1 MRSKS
6 LALMTGIIFLVVSS
20 ACSHSPGKP
29 PLPDPREELSS
40 QKEIARSLSSPK
52 NDESWWKKDEN
63 QWLLAALIILGVG
76 IATSASI
83 WIFYNANGLTI
94 NIHK

>member
-1 MRSKS
+1 MRSKF
-6 LALMTGIIFLVVSS
+6 LALLTIIIFLIVSS
-20 ACSHSPGKP
+20 ACSHSPKKP
-29 PLPDPREELSS
+29 LVLESREEISS

-63 QWLLAALIILGVG
+63 QWFLAVLIVLGVG

-83 WIFYNANGLTI
+83 WIFYNANGLSI
-94 NIHK
+94 HIHK